1 MNKFALVTLSAV
13 VLTLAACSGS
23 GRKTGDSGSSDSSG
37 AYGNAGAGGA
47 SGTGAGSASDAGGAG
62 AKVPA
67 GRVVFFDL
75 DSSELKPE
83 GQALVQGW
91 AAYLSAN
98 PSAKLRLEG
107 HGDERG
113 SREYNISLGER
124 RGNAVLSGLT
134 SQGVSARQLS
144 VTSYGEERPVDLGH
158 GEAAWAKNRR
168 VEFIP

>member
-1 MNKFALVTLSAV
+1 MNKFTFLTLSAV

-37 AYGNAGAGGA
+37 TYGDTGAAGGAGAGTAAGAGGA
-47 SGTGAGSASDAGGAG
+47 GANAPSA
-62 AKVPA
+62 
-67 GRVVFFDL
+67 RVVYFDL
-75 DSSELKPE
+75 DSSELKPA

-98 PSAKLRLEG
+98 PSAKVRLEG

-124 RGNAVLSGLT
+124 RGNAVLSALT
-134 SQGVSARQLS
+134 SQGAAARQLS

-158 GEAAWAKNRR
+158 SEAAWSKNRR
-168 VEFIP
+168 VELVP